1 MLPLALHFESV
12 CSTLKIVNMCSY
24 FDIINMSLLNLL
36 KKYPVVTVLVI
47 NGVLDASNFIIVI

>member
-12 CSTLKIVNMCSY
+12 CSTFKIVYMCSY

-36 KKYPVVTVLVI
+36 KKYLVVTVLVI
-47 NGVLDASNFIIVI
+47 NGVLDASFIIVI

>member
-12 CSTLKIVNMCSY
+12 CSTLKIVYKCSY

-47 NGVLDASNFIIVI
+47 NGVLDASFIIVI

>member
-1 MLPLALHFESV
+1 MLPLTLHFESV
-12 CSTLKIVNMCSY
+12 CSTLKIVYKCSY

-47 NGVLDASNFIIVI
+47 NGVLDASFIIVI